1 MDICLNVV
9 SPDEVD
15 EGEDESQFRKIMRQQ
30 WIFELAEFRCLED
43 FLLLFLAQL
52 ILGFMP
58 KVPFPLFAYVGDTT
72 ISSQLIPQT
81 FEPYV
86 TRPFVFTCVQYVTKI
101 FLLSFVHAIH
111 IFIEHLISA
120 RGFPHSLVGKASA
133 FYVGDLGWES
143 SPGGGYGSPL
153 QYSCL
158 ENPMD
163 RGTWQATV
171 HVITRVGHDLA
182 LSFFLSARY
191 WVKPWGYMWSKQT
204 RPLLSWTLYS
214 VFER

>member
-1 MDICLNVV
+1 MGERKESRTNSELSSVDVCLNVV

-15 EGEDESQFRKIMRQQ
+15 GGEDESQFRKIMRQQ

-43 FLLLFLAQL
+43 FLLLLMPSSYLALCPNFLFLCLPMLVAPPSPSHL
-52 ILGFMP
+52 TL
-58 KVPFPLFAYVGDTT
+58 
-72 ISSQLIPQT
+72 QT

-86 TRPFVFTCVQYVTKI
+86 TCPFVFTCIQYVTKS
-101 FLLSFVHAIH
+101 FPLSFVHAIH

-120 RGFPHSLVGKASA
+120 RGFPHSSVSKASA
-133 FYVGDLGWES
+133 FNVGDLGREG
-143 SPGGGYGSPL
+143 SPGGGNGNPL

-171 HVITRVGHDLA
+171 HVIARVGHDLA
-182 LSFFLSARY
+182 LSFFLSKCQ
-191 WVKPWGYMWSKQT
+191 V
-204 RPLLSWTLYS
+204 LS
-214 VFER
+214 